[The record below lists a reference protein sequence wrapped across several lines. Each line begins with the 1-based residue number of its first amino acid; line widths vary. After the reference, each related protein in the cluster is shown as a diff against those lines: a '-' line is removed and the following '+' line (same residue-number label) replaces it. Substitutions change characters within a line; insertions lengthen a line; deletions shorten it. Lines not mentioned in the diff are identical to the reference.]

1 MGLVFNNLIYKNF
14 KKMKLDKTDKQI
26 IEILQDSGRE
36 SASNIAEKLNVS
48 VPTVTE
54 RIKKLQDSKIITG
67 FQAILN
73 PIALGLDISAIIT
86 VISGSSKSYKEII
99 SEAEGTPEVVQ
110 CYSTTGRG
118 SHKLIVSTRN
128 STSLEELLRR
138 IQKVAWS
145 NKNRDTDYFIFLQ
158 RRRKNSHK
166 LNKII

>member
-1 MGLVFNNLIYKNF
+1 MNLVFNNLIYKNF

-26 IEILQDSGRE
+26 IKILQGFGRE

-118 SHKLIVSTRN
+118 SHKLIVSTSN

-138 IQKVAWS
+138 IQRWPGVTRTETQIILSSYKEGA
-145 NKNRDTDYFIFLQ
+145 
-158 RRRKNSHK
+158 
-166 LNKII
+166 KIPIN

>member
-1 MGLVFNNLIYKNF
+1 MDLVFNNLIYSNF

-26 IEILQDSGRE
+26 IKILQGSGRE

-118 SHKLIVSTRN
+118 SHKLIVSTSN

-138 IQKVAWS
+138 IQRWPGVTRTETQIILSSYKEGA
-145 NKNRDTDYFIFLQ
+145 
-158 RRRKNSHK
+158 
-166 LNKII
+166 KIPIN

>member
-1 MGLVFNNLIYKNF
+1 MDLVFNNLIYQNL

-26 IEILQDSGRE
+26 IKILQGFGRE
-36 SASNIAEKLNVS
+36 SASNIAEKLKVS

-138 IQKVAWS
+138 IQRWPGVTRTETQIILSSYKEGA
-145 NKNRDTDYFIFLQ
+145 
-158 RRRKNSHK
+158 
-166 LNKII
+166 KIPIN

>member
-1 MGLVFNNLIYKNF
+1 MDLVFNNLIYQNL

-26 IEILQDSGRE
+26 INILQGFGRE

-54 RIKKLQDSKIITG
+54 RMKKLQDSKIITG

-128 STSLEELLRR
+128 STSLE
-138 IQKVAWS
+138 
-145 NKNRDTDYFIFLQ
+145 
-158 RRRKNSHK
+158 
-166 LNKII
+166 

>member
-1 MGLVFNNLIYKNF
+1 
-14 KKMKLDKTDKQI
+14 MKLDKTDKQI
-26 IEILQDSGRE
+26 VKILQGFGRE

-54 RIKKLQDSKIITG
+54 RIKKLQDSNIITG
-67 FQAILN
+67 FQAILS
-73 PIALGLDISAIIT
+73 PVALGLDISAIIT

-138 IQKVAWS
+138 IQRVGLLRLLQEKE
-145 NKNRDTDYFIFLQ
+145 KRFLHLAKMHPNGMPQ
-158 RRRKNSHK
+158 DRHFHQ
-166 LNKII
+166 

>member
-1 MGLVFNNLIYKNF
+1 MNLVFNNLIYRKF

-26 IEILQDSGRE
+26 IKILQGFGRE

-99 SEAEGTPEVVQ
+99 SEAEGTSEVVQ

-138 IQKVAWS
+138 IQRWPGVTRTETQIILSSYKEGA
-145 NKNRDTDYFIFLQ
+145 
-158 RRRKNSHK
+158 
-166 LNKII
+166 KIPIN

>member
-1 MGLVFNNLIYKNF
+1 MDLVFNNLIYQNL

-26 IEILQDSGRE
+26 INILQGFGRE
-36 SASNIAEKLNVS
+36 SASNIADKLNVS
-48 VPTVTE
+48 VPTVPE

-128 STSLEELLRR
+128 STSLEELLRK
-138 IQKVAWS
+138 IQRWPGVTRTETQIILSSYKKGA
-145 NKNRDTDYFIFLQ
+145 
-158 RRRKNSHK
+158 
-166 LNKII
+166 KIPTN

>member
-1 MGLVFNNLIYKNF
+1 MDLVFNNLIYKNF

-26 IEILQDSGRE
+26 IKILQGFGRE

-128 STSLEELLRR
+128 STSLEELLRK
-138 IQKVAWS
+138 IQRWPGVTRTETQIILSSYKEGA
-145 NKNRDTDYFIFLQ
+145 
-158 RRRKNSHK
+158 
-166 LNKII
+166 KIPININ

>member
-1 MGLVFNNLIYKNF
+1 MGLIFNNLIYGNL

-26 IEILQDSGRE
+26 IKILQGFGRE

-118 SHKLIVSTRN
+118 SHKLIVSTKN
-128 STSLEELLRR
+128 STSLEELLRE
-138 IQKVAWS
+138 IQRWPGVTRTETQIILSSYKEGA
-145 NKNRDTDYFIFLQ
+145 
-158 RRRKNSHK
+158 
-166 LNKII
+166 KIPIN

>member
-1 MGLVFNNLIYKNF
+1 MELVFNNLSYDNF

-26 IEILQDSGRE
+26 VEILQSFGRE

-67 FQAILN
+67 FQAILS
-73 PIALGLDISAIIT
+73 PTALGLDISAIIT
-86 VISGSSKSYKEII
+86 VISGSSRNYKEIT

-128 STSLEELLRR
+128 SISLEELLRK
-138 IQKVAWS
+138 IQRWPGVTRTETQIILSSYKEGA
-145 NKNRDTDYFIFLQ
+145 
-158 RRRKNSHK
+158 
-166 LNKII
+166 KIPIN

>member
-1 MGLVFNNLIYKNF
+1 MDLVFNNLIYQNL

-26 IEILQDSGRE
+26 INILQGFGRE

-54 RIKKLQDSKIITG
+54 RMKKLQDSKIITG

-128 STSLEELLRR
+128 STSLEELLRK
-138 IQKVAWS
+138 IQRWPGVTRTETQIILSSYKEG
-145 NKNRDTDYFIFLQ
+145 T
-158 RRRKNSHK
+158 
-166 LNKII
+166 KIPIT

>member
-54 RIKKLQDSKIITG
+54 RIKKLQESKIIAG

-73 PIALGLDISAIIT
+73 PVALGLDISAIIT

-138 IQKVAWS
+138 IQRWPGVTRTETQIILSSYKEGA
-145 NKNRDTDYFIFLQ
+145 
-158 RRRKNSHK
+158 
-166 LNKII
+166 KIPIN

>member
-1 MGLVFNNLIYKNF
+1 MDLVFNNLIYRNF

-26 IEILQDSGRE
+26 IKILQGFGRE

-73 PIALGLDISAIIT
+73 PITLGLDISAIIT

-138 IQKVAWS
+138 NSKVAWS
-145 NKNRDTDYFIFLQ
+145 NKDRDTDYFIFL
-158 RRRKNSHK
+158 
-166 LNKII
+166 

>member
-1 MGLVFNNLIYKNF
+1 MELVFNNLIYKNF

-26 IEILQDSGRE
+26 IKILQGFGRE

-54 RIKKLQDSKIITG
+54 RIKKLQDSKIIIG

-138 IQKVAWS
+138 IQRWPGVTRTETQIILSSYKEGA
-145 NKNRDTDYFIFLQ
+145 
-158 RRRKNSHK
+158 
-166 LNKII
+166 KIPIN

>member
-1 MGLVFNNLIYKNF
+1 MGLVFNNLSYDNF

-26 IEILQDSGRE
+26 VEILQSFGRK

-54 RIKKLQDSKIITG
+54 RIKKLQESKIITG

-73 PIALGLDISAIIT
+73 PVALGLDISAIIT

-99 SEAEGTPEVVQ
+99 SEAEGSPEVVQ

-118 SHKLIVSTRN
+118 SHKLIVSTKN
-128 STSLEELLRR
+128 STSLEELLRK
-138 IQKVAWS
+138 IQRWPGVTRTETQIILSSYKEGA
-145 NKNRDTDYFIFLQ
+145 
-158 RRRKNSHK
+158 
-166 LNKII
+166 KISIN